1 MIAAAARAAHHL
13 EAAAQDFLVIK
24 RRQGLGARLSEP
36 GAASFRMNESA
47 RSPSRADERHGT
59 CEMTT
64 VAH

>member
-1 MIAAAARAAHHL
+1 VAFFSLFALPNLVEVTRRSLDAIAL
-13 EAAAQDFLVIK
+13 EPDEMLME
-24 RRQGLGARLSEP
+24 S
-36 GAASFRMNESA
+36 AASFRMNAKAA